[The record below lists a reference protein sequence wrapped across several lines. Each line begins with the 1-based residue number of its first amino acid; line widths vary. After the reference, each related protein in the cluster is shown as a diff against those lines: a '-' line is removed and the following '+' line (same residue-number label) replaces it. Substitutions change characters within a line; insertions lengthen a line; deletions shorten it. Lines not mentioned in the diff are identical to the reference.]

1 MQLHRRLGLIHVFCI
16 ASGAMISS
24 GIFVLPGMA
33 FAQAGPAVM
42 VSYAL
47 AALLAATGL
56 LSTAELS
63 TAMPRAGSDYFF
75 ITRSVGP
82 AFGTI
87 AGILNWVSFSLKSSF
102 ALVGMAALIQ
112 VLMGVD
118 MRVSGVLLGLAFV
131 GVNLAGVREAA
142 RLQVALV
149 MVLLGIMI
157 LYVVRGLPEVSVN
170 RFENFAPGGIKAI
183 FSTAGLVFVAFG
195 GLLKVASMA
204 EEVKDPGKTLPNGM
218 ILSLVLIGLF
228 YVLMVGV
235 TVGVSDPSALA
246 VTLTPIS
253 DGAGLLMGR
262 TGALLIGVAA
272 SLAFL
277 TTANAGI
284 MAGSRYLLALSRDG
298 IVPGILSRAGAK
310 SGTPHAAI
318 LLTGILVIL
327 PQFLD
332 LKTLVEAASLGL
344 ILTNMLSLVSVVV
357 LRESGIQNYR
367 PTYRAPMYPW
377 LQIAGII
384 GFGFILVEMQEDA
397 FLISTGLA
405 VFGFL
410 IYWFY
415 GKSRAMHES
424 ALLHIV
430 QRLTSRELVSGLIE
444 SELKDIIRERDGIEM
459 DRFDSLI
466 ESCPV
471 LDLTGRHSKEEL
483 FGLAADLLGS
493 RMKVDPGRVKAL
505 LVEHEEQSSTAIS
518 PHLAIPHLAIEGS
531 SSFEVLMVRCLD
543 GIHFSEEAPA
553 VKAAIFLAG
562 SMGERNFHLRS
573 LAAIAQTVQQENF
586 EKMWRKARCGQALR
600 DIFLLARRRREPATC
615 KRQHSNQI

>member
-1 MQLHRRLGLIHVFCI
+1 
-16 ASGAMISS
+16 MISS

-42 VSYAL
+42 ISYAL
-47 AALLAATGL
+47 AAMLAATGL

-131 GVNLAGVREAA
+131 GVNLAGVKEAA

-149 MVLLGIMI
+149 MLLIGLML
-157 LYVVRGLPEVSVN
+157 LYVVKGLPNVSAA
-170 RFENFAPGGIKAI
+170 RFENFAPAGIKAV

-235 TVGVSDPSALA
+235 TVGISDPSTLA
-246 VTLTPIS
+246 ATLTPIS
-253 DGAGLLMGR
+253 DGAGLIMGR
-262 TGALLIGVAA
+262 TGAMLIGVAA

-298 IVPGILSRAGAK
+298 IVPGIFSRTRART
-310 SGTPHAAI
+310 GTPHAAI

-344 ILTNMLSLVSVVV
+344 ILTNMLSLVSVIV
-357 LRESGIQNYR
+357 LRESRIQNYR
-367 PTYRAPMYPW
+367 PTYRAPLYPW
-377 LQIAGII
+377 LQIAGLI

-410 IYWFY
+410 IYWLY
-415 GKSRAMHES
+415 GRSRAMHES

-430 QRLTSRELVSGLIE
+430 QRLTSREIVSGLIE

-471 LDLTGRHSKEEL
+471 LDLTGPHSKEEL
-483 FGLAADLLGS
+483 FSLAAGLLGT
-493 RMKVDPGRVKAL
+493 RMKVDPERVKAL
-505 LVEHEEQSSTAIS
+505 LVEHEELSSTAIS

-553 VKAAIFLAG
+553 VRAAIFLAG

-586 EKMWRKARCGQALR
+586 EKMWRKARGEQALR
-600 DIFLLARRRREPATC
+600 DIFLLARRRREPAPV
-615 KRQHSNQI
+615 KP

>member
-1 MQLHRRLGLIHVFCI
+1 MQLHRNLGLIHVFCI

-33 FAQAGPAVM
+33 FAQAGPAVIM
-42 VSYAL
+42 SYAL
-47 AALLAATGL
+47 AAMLASTGL

-87 AGILNWVSFSLKSSF
+87 AGVLNWVSFSLKSSF

-112 VLMGVD
+112 VILGVD
-118 MRVSGVLLGLAFV
+118 MRLSGVLLGIAFV
-131 GVNLAGVREAA
+131 GINLAGVKEAA
-142 RLQVALV
+142 KLQVALV
-149 MVLLGIMI
+149 MVLLGLM
-157 LYVVRGLPEVSVN
+157 LLFVVRGLPEVDIS
-170 RFENFAPGGIKAI
+170 RFENFAPGGLTSV

-204 EEVKDPGKTLPNGM
+204 EEVRDPGKTLPHGM
-218 ILSLVLIGLF
+218 ILSLVLISIF

-235 TVGVSDPSALA
+235 TVGISDPSALA
-246 VTLTPIS
+246 ATLTPIS
-253 DGAGLLMGR
+253 DGAGLLMGG
-262 TGALLIGVAA
+262 TGVLLIGLAA

-298 IVPGILSRAGAK
+298 IVPSILSRSGSR

-318 LLTGILVIL
+318 LLTGLLVIL

-332 LKTLVEAASLGL
+332 LHTLVEAASLGL
-344 ILTNMLSLVSVVV
+344 ILTNMLSLVSVII

-367 PTYRAPMYPW
+367 PTYRAPLYPW
-377 LQIAGII
+377 LQIIGLI
-384 GFGFILVEMQEDA
+384 GFGFILIEMQEEA

-405 VFGFL
+405 VSGFL

-415 GKSRAMHES
+415 GRSRAMHES
-424 ALLHIV
+424 ALLHVV
-430 QRLTSRELVSGLIE
+430 QRLTSRELVSGLLE
-444 SELKDIIRERDGIEM
+444 SELREIIRERDGIET

-471 LDLTGRHSKEEL
+471 LDLAGSHSKEEL
-483 FGLAADLLGS
+483 FKLAADILGS
-493 RMKVDPGRVKAL
+493 RMGVDPGKVRSL
-505 LVEHEEQSSTAIS
+505 LAEHEEQSSTAIS
-518 PHLAIPHLAIEGS
+518 PHLAIPHLVLEGL
-531 SSFEVLMVRCLD
+531 SSFEVLMVRCSD
-543 GIHFSEEAPA
+543 GVRFSEEASSVQA
-553 VKAAIFLAG
+553 VVFLAG
-562 SMGERNFHLRS
+562 SMRERNFHLRS

-586 EKMWRKARCGQALR
+586 EKMWRAARGEQALR
-600 DIFLLARRRREPATC
+600 DIFLLARRRREPA
-615 KRQHSNQI
+615 SSPY

>member
-1 MQLHRRLGLIHVFCI
+1 MQLHRRLGLVHIFCI

-33 FAQAGPAVM
+33 FAQAGPAVIL
-42 VSYAL
+42 SYAL

-87 AGILNWVSFSLKSSF
+87 AGMLNWVSFSLKSSF

-112 VLMGVD
+112 VLIGVD
-118 MRVSGVLLGLAFV
+118 MRVSGVLLGIAFV
-131 GVNLAGVREAA
+131 GVNLAGVKEAA
-142 RLQVALV
+142 SLQVALV
-149 MVLLGIMI
+149 LLLLGLMF
-157 LYVVRGLPEVSVN
+157 LYLVRGLPVISAT
-170 RFENFAPGGIKAI
+170 RFQDFAPGGIKAV

-204 EEVKDPGKTLPNGM
+204 EEVKNPGKTLPNGM
-218 ILSLVLIGLF
+218 ILSLIVVGLF

-235 TVGVSDPSALA
+235 TVGISEPSSLSS
-246 VTLTPIS
+246 TLTPIS
-253 DGAGLLMGR
+253 DGAGILMGK

-272 SLAFL
+272 ALAFL

-298 IVPGILSRAGAK
+298 IVPEVLSRAGAR

-318 LLTGILVIL
+318 LLTGTLVIL

-344 ILTNMLSLVSVVV
+344 ILTNMLSLISVIV

-384 GFGFILVEMQEDA
+384 GFGFILLEMKEDA

-415 GKSRAMHES
+415 GRARAMHES

-444 SELKDIIRERDGIEM
+444 SELKEIIRERDGIET
-459 DRFDSLI
+459 DRFDSLV

-471 LDLTGRHSKEEL
+471 LDLAGPCSMEDL
-483 FGLAADLLGS
+483 FGRAAGLLGS
-493 RMKVDPGRVKAL
+493 RMKVDPDTVKSL
-505 LVEHEEQSSTAIS
+505 LLEHENQSSTAIS
-518 PHLAIPHLAIEGS
+518 PHLAIPHLAIEGG
-531 SSFEVLMVRCLD
+531 SSFEILMVRCLD
-543 GIHFSEEAPA
+543 GIRFSDDAPS
-553 VKAAIFLAG
+553 VKAVIFLAG

-573 LAAIAQTVQQENF
+573 LAAIAQTVQQEHF
-586 EKMWRKARCGQALR
+586 ERLWRRARGEQALR
-600 DIFLLARRRREPATC
+600 DIFLLARRRREPV
-615 KRQHSNQI
+615 QPLS

>member
-33 FAQAGPAVM
+33 FAQAGPAVV

-47 AALLAATGL
+47 AAMLAATGL

-118 MRVSGVLLGLAFV
+118 MRVSGVILGLLFV
-131 GVNLAGVREAA
+131 GVNIAGVREAA
-142 RLQVALV
+142 RLQVSLV
-149 MVLLGIMI
+149 MILLCLM
-157 LYVVRGLPEVSVN
+157 LFYVFRGLPNVN
-170 RFENFAPGGIKAI
+170 VARFENFAPGGIKAV

-204 EEVKDPGKTLPNGM
+204 EEVRDPGKTLPNGM

-235 TVGVSDPSALA
+235 TVGISDPQALA
-246 VTLTPIS
+246 TTLTPIS

-262 TGALLIGVAA
+262 TGAFLIGVAA

-298 IVPGILSRAGAK
+298 IVPGILSRTGTR

-377 LQIAGII
+377 LQIAGIA
-384 GFGFILVEMQEDA
+384 GFGFILVEMQESA

-415 GKSRAMHES
+415 GRARAMHES

-444 SELKDIIRERDGIEM
+444 TELRDIIRERDGIET

-471 LDLTGRHSKEEL
+471 LDITGPHSKDDL

-493 RMKVDPGRVKAL
+493 RMNVDPEGVKAL
-505 LVEHEEQSSTAIS
+505 LVEHEETSSTAIS
-518 PHLAIPHLAIEGS
+518 PHLAIPHLVIEGS
-531 SSFEVLMVRCLD
+531 SPFEVLMVRCLD
-543 GIHFSEEAPA
+543 GIHFSGEAPA
-553 VKAAIFLAG
+553 VQAAVFLAG

-586 EKMWRKARCGQALR
+586 EKLWRRARGEQALR
-600 DIFLLARRRREPATC
+600 DIFLLARRRREPTA
-615 KRQHSNQI
+615 QQ

>member
-1 MQLHRRLGLIHVFCI
+1 MHLHRRLGLIHVFCI

-42 VSYAL
+42 LSYAL

-87 AGILNWVSFSLKSSF
+87 AGVLNWVSFSLKSSF

-131 GVNLAGVREAA
+131 GINLAGVKEAA

-149 MVLLGIMI
+149 MVLLGLML
-157 LYVVRGLPEVSVN
+157 LYVFRGLPNVSAA
-170 RFENFAPGGIKAI
+170 RFENFSPGGIKAI

-218 ILSLVLIGLF
+218 ILSLVLVGLF

-235 TVGVSDPSALA
+235 TVGISDPSTLA

-262 TGALLIGVAA
+262 TGAVLIGVAA

-298 IVPGILSRAGAK
+298 IVPGILSRTREK
-310 SGTPHAAI
+310 TGTPHAAI

-344 ILTNMLSLVSVVV
+344 ILTNMLSLVSVIV

-367 PTYRAPMYPW
+367 PTYRAPLYPW
-377 LQIAGII
+377 LQIAGLI
-384 GFGFILVEMQEDA
+384 GFGFILMEMQEDA
-397 FLISTGLA
+397 FLISSGLA

-415 GKSRAMHES
+415 GRSRAMHES

-444 SELKDIIRERDGIEM
+444 SELKEIIRERDGIET
-459 DRFDSLI
+459 DRFDSLV

-471 LDLTGRHSKEEL
+471 LDLTGPHAKDDL

-493 RMKVDPGRVKAL
+493 RMKVGPERVLAL
-505 LVEHEEQSSTAIS
+505 LVEHEELSSTAIS
-518 PHLAIPHLAIEGS
+518 PHLAIPHLVIEGS
-531 SSFEVLMVRCLD
+531 SSFEILMVRCLD
-543 GIHFSEEAPA
+543 GIYFSGEAPA
-553 VKAAIFLAG
+553 VQAAIFLAG

-573 LAAIAQTVQQENF
+573 LAAIAQTVQQDNF
-586 EKMWRKARCGQALR
+586 EKMWRNARGEQALR
-600 DIFLLARRRREPATC
+600 DIFLLARRRREPAPS
-615 KRQHSNQI
+615 QP

>member
-1 MQLHRRLGLIHVFCI
+1 MHLQRRLGLIHVFCI

-24 GIFVLPGMA
+24 GIFVLPGLA

-42 VSYAL
+42 LSYAL

-131 GVNLAGVREAA
+131 GVNLAGVKEAA

-149 MVLLGIMI
+149 MVLLGLML
-157 LYVVRGLPEVSVN
+157 LYVFRGLPNVSAA
-170 RFENFAPGGIKAI
+170 RFENFSPGGIKAI

-218 ILSLVLIGLF
+218 ILSLVLVGLF
-228 YVLMVGV
+228 YVLVVGV
-235 TVGVSDPSALA
+235 TVGISDPSTLA
-246 VTLTPIS
+246 ATLTPIS

-262 TGALLIGVAA
+262 TGAVLIGVAA

-298 IVPGILSRAGAK
+298 IVPGILSRTRAK
-310 SGTPHAAI
+310 TGTPHAAI

-344 ILTNMLSLVSVVV
+344 ILTNMLSLVSVIV

-367 PTYRAPMYPW
+367 PTYRAPLYPW
-377 LQIAGII
+377 LQIAGLI
-384 GFGFILVEMQEDA
+384 GFGFILVEMREDA
-397 FLISTGLA
+397 FLISSGLA

-415 GKSRAMHES
+415 GRSRAMHES

-444 SELKDIIRERDGIEM
+444 SELKEIIRERDGIET
-459 DRFDSLI
+459 DRFDSLV

-471 LDLTGRHSKEEL
+471 LDLTGPHAKDDL

-505 LVEHEEQSSTAIS
+505 LVEHEEQNSTAIS
-518 PHLAIPHLAIEGS
+518 PHLAIPHLVIEGS
-531 SSFEVLMVRCLD
+531 SSFEILMVRCLD
-543 GIHFSEEAPA
+543 GIHFSGEAPA
-553 VKAAIFLAG
+553 VQAAIFLAG

-573 LAAIAQTVQQENF
+573 LAAIAQTVQQDNF
-586 EKMWRKARCGQALR
+586 EKMWRNARGEQALR
-600 DIFLLARRRREPATC
+600 DIFLLARRRREPA
-615 KRQHSNQI
+615 SGPL

>member
-1 MQLHRRLGLIHVFCI
+1 MQLHRRLGLVHVFCI

-33 FAQAGPAVM
+33 FAQAGPAVIL
-42 VSYAL
+42 SYAL
-47 AALLAATGL
+47 AAMLAATGL

-112 VLMGVD
+112 VVAGVD

-131 GVNLAGVREAA
+131 GVNLTGVKEAA
-142 RLQVALV
+142 SLQVALV
-149 MVLLGIMI
+149 MVLLCIMI
-157 LYVVRGLPEVSVN
+157 LFVAGGLPDVSVT
-170 RFENFAPGGIKAI
+170 RFENFAPRGIKAV

-218 ILSLVLIGLF
+218 ILSLVLVGLF

-235 TVGVSDPSALA
+235 TVGISDPSELSAS
-246 VTLTPIS
+246 LTPIS
-253 DGAGLLMGR
+253 DAAALIMGR
-262 TGALLIGVAA
+262 TGAMLVGVAA

-298 IVPGILSRAGAK
+298 IVPGFLCRAGVK

-344 ILTNMLSLVSVVV
+344 ILTNMLSLVSVIV

-384 GFGFILVEMQEDA
+384 GFGFILLEMQEDA

-405 VFGFL
+405 CFGFL

-415 GKSRAMHES
+415 GRSRAMHES
-424 ALLHIV
+424 ALMHIV

-444 SELKDIIRERDGIEM
+444 SELKDIIRERDGIET
-459 DRFDSLI
+459 DRFDSLV

-471 LDLTGRHSKEEL
+471 LDLSGPHSMEEL
-483 FGLAADLLGS
+483 FGLAAGLLGD
-493 RMKVDPGRVKAL
+493 RMKVDSGSVLSQL
-505 LVEHEEQSSTAIS
+505 LEHEKQSSTAIS
-518 PHLAIPHLAIEGS
+518 RHLAIPHLVIEGS
-531 SSFEVLMVRCLD
+531 SSFEILMVRCQD
-543 GIHFSEEAPA
+543 GVFFSERAPS
-553 VKAAIFLAG
+553 VRAAIFLAG
-562 SMGERNFHLRS
+562 SKGERNFHLRS
-573 LAAIAQTVQQENF
+573 LAAIAQTVQQESF
-586 EKMWRKARCGQALR
+586 ERLWRRAKGEQALR
-600 DIFLLARRRREPATC
+600 DIFLLARRRREPAPA
-615 KRQHSNQI
+615 HS